1 MFPVEE
7 IRHLISDK
15 ALLSEY
21 IENHI
26 KLVVDISDSQTDNNV
41 KDIVSVFSDALYL
54 AGQSEDI
61 SDSDI
66 EDSLIKMYELVGGE
80 Q

>member
-1 MFPVEE
+1 M
-7 IRHLISDK
+7 
-15 ALLSEY
+15 
-21 IENHI
+21 
-26 KLVVDISDSQTDNNV
+26 VVDISDSQTDNNV